1 MVCIMTC
8 VRDYYNINLSNLTL
22 YKLISAFCTE
32 ILTEPPGYK
41 YLWYQVHYR
50 QQLKSELE
58 KRWSSD
64 LVDINC
70 FFKNAEEK
78 LSEFLFNLNA
88 KKLKRLDF
96 EKYLEK
102 LIKMKKRLE
111 KKEGKG
117 NKDKY
122 IVIFVERKNC

>member
-1 MVCIMTC
+1 MTR
-8 VRDYYNINLSNLTL
+8 VRDYYNINQSNLAL
-22 YKLISAFCTE
+22 YELISAFCTE
-32 ILTEPPGYK
+32 IITEPPGYK
-41 YLWYQVHYR
+41 YLWYKVHYR

-78 LSEFLFNLNA
+78 RSEFLFNLNA
-88 KKLKRLDF
+88 KKSKRLDF

-102 LIKMKKRLE
+102 LIKMKKFLE
-111 KKEGKG
+111 KKE
-117 NKDKY
+117 
-122 IVIFVERKNC
+122 RQR

>member
-1 MVCIMTC
+1 MTH

-22 YKLISAFCTE
+22 YELISAFCTD
-32 ILTEPPGYK
+32 IITEPPGYK
-41 YLWYQVHYR
+41 HLWYKVHYR

-70 FFKNAEEK
+70 FFNNSEEK
-78 LSEFLFNLNA
+78 RSEFLFNSNP

-102 LIKMKKRLE
+102 PIKIKNVQKEKR
-111 KKEGKG
+111 GKG

-122 IVIFVERKNC
+122 IVIFVEKKL

>member
-1 MVCIMTC
+1 MTR

-22 YKLISAFCTE
+22 YELISAFYTE
-32 ILTEPPGYK
+32 IITESLWYK
-41 YLWYQVHYR
+41 YLWYKVHYR

-70 FFKNAEEK
+70 FFNNSEEK
-78 LSEFLFNLNA
+78 RSEFLFNSNP

-102 LIKMKKRLE
+102 PIK
-111 KKEGKG
+111 
-117 NKDKY
+117 
-122 IVIFVERKNC
+122 IKNF